1 MLAHAP
7 PKRNRPPIAAGGE
20 WELMKHLK
28 QTENNTLPP
37 IDSTVVIL
45 RITGGRISPAVQPS
59 TDRELTEREQRLALA
74 IADAAAAVLGAA

>member
-7 PKRNRPPIAAGGE
+7 PQQKRPRATGGE
-20 WELMKHLK
+20 WELLKHLK

-37 IDSTVVIL
+37 IDSTVITL
-45 RITGGRISPAVQPS
+45 RISGGRICPSVQPS
-59 TDRELTEREQRLALA
+59 EDREITEREQRLALA

>member
-1 MLAHAP
+1 MTHAP
-7 PKRNRPPIAAGGE
+7 PQQKRPRATGGE
-20 WELMKHLK
+20 WELLKHLK